1 MSHEA
6 YWRRHAPDDSQD
18 ARQDVGH
25 VRLRSSPPPEGL
37 RGAESGGGQNS
48 LVSGLALLCKDVM
61 SDMVVVARNPCPSVA
76 EWRDMQAGIESF
88 RTSLGSVPEVGGRQT
103 AGGRAIGEADVLRA
117 HHFAALLHGGTSS
130 CMKADTQPVDR
141 TQMHDCGVQEVAGQ
155 WGGGGEEALPIMGVR
170 QELRNLLSASQH
182 RVVIIVGET
191 GCGKSTQL
199 PQFLLEAASDW
210 AGGKGIIGC
219 TQPRRVAAVSVS
231 RRVAAQRLE
240 SLGQSVGYAIR
251 FEQVLGPR
259 TRIKFMTDGILL
271 REILLGQFLL

>member
-1 MSHEA
+1 
-6 YWRRHAPDDSQD
+6 
-18 ARQDVGH
+18 
-25 VRLRSSPPPEGL
+25 
-37 RGAESGGGQNS
+37 
-48 LVSGLALLCKDVM
+48 
-61 SDMVVVARNPCPSVA
+61 
-76 EWRDMQAGIESF
+76 
-88 RTSLGSVPEVGGRQT
+88 
-103 AGGRAIGEADVLRA
+103 
-117 HHFAALLHGGTSS
+117 
-130 CMKADTQPVDR
+130 MKADTQPVDR

-170 QELRNLLSASQH
+170 QELRNLLSAPQH